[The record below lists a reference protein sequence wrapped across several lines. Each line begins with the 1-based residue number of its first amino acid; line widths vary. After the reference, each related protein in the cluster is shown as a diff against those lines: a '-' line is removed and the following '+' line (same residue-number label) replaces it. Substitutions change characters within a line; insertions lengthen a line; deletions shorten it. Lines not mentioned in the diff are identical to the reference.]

1 MNRYLKNQ
9 YTGRG
14 GMEDLGKIGF
24 ITMAFGADK
33 YFFQAES
40 LARSLRRHMPG
51 FQIAIV
57 TDRKEVGALFD
68 ICIPI
73 DPFQIAGTLLKAD
86 LYKYSPFEETFFIDA
101 DCIVAK
107 PFHDQLRRIRQFD
120 FSPVV
125 SKFLSDGDKDL
136 WIRDVGQA
144 IKILNGAP
152 FPKFNGGVYFYRR
165 GRHAEEVFSTAH
177 AINERTEELGILGFD
192 KSGPGEE
199 TLLGLALSQMHA
211 TEFYDDDGQLMR
223 TPLNSQGP
231 IQLDVIE
238 GTCGFIKEGRRVS
251 PAICHFCGEWFD
263 HPAYLVA
270 QEELLAGRSVGRVR
284 RYRLW
289 TSYRAKRLK
298 SRVARKL
305 NRILTPS
312 VQRASQ

>member
-1 MNRYLKNQ
+1 
-9 YTGRG
+9 
-14 GMEDLGKIGF
+14 MEDLGQIGF

-33 YFFQAES
+33 YFHQAES

-73 DPFQIAGTLLKAD
+73 DPFEIAGTLMKAD
-86 LYKYSPFEETFFIDA
+86 LYRYSPFEETFFIDA

-120 FSPVV
+120 FTPVV
-125 SKFLSDGDKDL
+125 NKFLSEGDTDL

-144 IKILNGAP
+144 IRILNGTP
-152 FPKFNGGVYFYRR
+152 FPKFNGGVYFYRQ
-165 GRHAEEVFSTAH
+165 GSYAQKVFSTAH
-177 AINERTEELGILGFD
+177 AINKRTDELGILDFD

-199 TLLGLALSQMHA
+199 TLLGLALSQMRA
-211 TEFYDDDGQLMR
+211 TQFYDDSGQLMR

-231 IQLDVIE
+231 IHLDVIK
-238 GTCGFIKEGRRVS
+238 GTCSFIKEGRYVS

-270 QEELLAGRSVGRVR
+270 QEELLAGRSLGRAR
-284 RYRLW
+284 KYRLW
-289 TSYRAKRLK
+289 ASYWTKRLK
-298 SRVARKL
+298 ARAIRKL

-312 VQRASQ
+312 AQHASW